1 MQVGEKVEVHSRFT
15 DSWAQGFVIEDV
27 VGEGYQLRRLSDGSL
42 LPCITGESDL
52 RPASSAWRA

>member
-27 VGEGYQLRRLSDGSL
+27 VGEGYRLRRLSDGSV
-42 LPCITGESDL
+42 LPGVTGEGDL
-52 RPASSAWRA
+52 RPVTERWRG

>member
-27 VGEGYQLRRLSDGSL
+27 VGEGYRLRRLSDGSL
-42 LPCITGESDL
+42 LPGITGASDL
-52 RPASSAWRA
+52 RPVTERWRS